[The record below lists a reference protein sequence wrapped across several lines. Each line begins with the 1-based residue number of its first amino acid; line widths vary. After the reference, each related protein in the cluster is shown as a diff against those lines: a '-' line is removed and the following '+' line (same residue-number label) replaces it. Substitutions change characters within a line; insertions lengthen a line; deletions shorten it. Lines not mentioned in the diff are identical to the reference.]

1 MVALNPTARS
11 PLHSYRQ
18 VAVDVSTLALAAEID
33 PSFFPAGATYLRR
46 GLCRDD
52 RPLCCGYGLQLAG
65 GSSSPRAFTIRG
77 PFENSLAEIGKETPA
92 SGPAMLE

>member
-1 MVALNPTARS
+1 MVALNLTARS

-52 RPLCCGYGLQLAG
+52 RQGEEMGSLSTAHEEPL
-65 GSSSPRAFTIRG
+65 SMPRYLFRR
-77 PFENSLAEIGKETPA
+77 K
-92 SGPAMLE
+92 